1 MTRALLALPLVVGLL
16 APGSAAAE
24 EVVRRAIVVGAN
36 EGGSLLEKLQYAEA
50 DARRFSG
57 VLQDLGGFAPEEL
70 ELLVSPTVAELS
82 SALQDAAK
90 ASETAGKTLFLFY
103 YSGHADQIG
112 LQIAGEHLPYR
123 DLKDAIRAVPADVH
137 LGILDACRSGAITNI
152 KGASVADP
160 FMMEEPLSVEGEAWI
175 AASAATEDA
184 QESDLLQGSFFTYY
198 LVSGMR
204 GAADTGDGWVSLDE
218 AYSYAY
224 ERTVAR
230 TAGTQGGT
238 QHPYYDFKMQG
249 NGQLK
254 LTEVRLATATISF
267 PADMAGEVA
276 VLRLPER
283 TPIAEVAKP
292 EGRVVTLA
300 LEPGAYL
307 LRRRVEG
314 GVQEVTI
321 SLSEGSELV
330 VDRWGDTE
338 VEMASRKGGTADENE
353 YVYISSPI
361 KWDPDLQKLK
371 LDLTRI
377 GEGLK
382 ESPGVAGGLSVI
394 PGLGQA
400 YNGRW
405 ARAAGFL
412 SATIALHSIGW
423 TATTGPAGSLT
434 GPNVLTFLAFATHG
448 WAVSDAI
455 WNVHRQEDFRPM
467 AGVTISAETSW
478 VGAPDHPWSSGISVD
493 IFPTSAISIGLD
505 HAGLV
510 LSPSE
515 NRYTVGTRVTL
526 GPNTRR
532 MRLAALFGL
541 GTVVIN
547 SKDSEG
553 GSSGWT
559 EVLGTQGLLSISVG
573 ALARYYLTPRYFV
586 QAEGRSEWLDG
597 ESHGVWGLGMGFH
610 IGR

>member
-1 MTRALLALPLVVGLL
+1 VTRTLLAFSFAAGLL
-16 APGSAAAE
+16 VPGSASAE

-36 EGGSLLEKLQYAEA
+36 DGGSLLEKLEYAEA
-50 DARRFSG
+50 DARRISG
-57 VLQDLGGFAPEEL
+57 VLQDLGGVAPEDL
-70 ELLVSPTVAELS
+70 ELLVGPTVAELS
-82 SALQDAAK
+82 SALQDATKEVESEGK
-90 ASETAGKTLFLFY
+90 ALFLFY
-103 YSGHADQIG
+103 YSGHADEIG
-112 LQIAGEHLPYR
+112 LQIAGEHFPYQE
-123 DLKDAIRAVPADVH
+123 LKDAIRAVPADVH
-137 LGILDACRSGAITNI
+137 LGILDACRSGAITQI

-160 FMMEEPLSVEGEAWI
+160 FLVEEPLAVEGEAWI
-175 AASAATEDA
+175 AASAANEDA

-204 GAADTGDGWVSLDE
+204 GAADTGDGWVSLSE

-230 TAGTQGGT
+230 TAGTQAGT
-238 QHPYYDFKMQG
+238 QHPYRDFKMRG
-249 NGQLK
+249 DGALK
-254 LTEVRLATATISF
+254 LTEVRLATATISL
-267 PADMAGEVA
+267 PAEMAGEVA

-300 LEPGAYL
+300 LEPGSYL

-330 VDRWGDTE
+330 VDRWGDTV
-338 VEMASRKGGTADENE
+338 VEMASRKGGTAEEKD

-361 KWDPDLQKLK
+361 KWDPDLEKLK
-371 LDLTRI
+371 INLTKI
-377 GEGLK
+377 GDAMK
-382 ESPGVAGGLSVI
+382 ESPAVAGGLSVV

-405 ARAAGFL
+405 GRAAGFL

-423 TATTGPAGSLT
+423 AAATEPAGSLT
-434 GPNVLTFLAFATHG
+434 GPNAFTFLAFATHA
-448 WAVSDAI
+448 WAISDAI
-455 WNVHRQEDFRPM
+455 WNVHHNEDFRPK

-478 VGAPDHPWSSGISVD
+478 VGAPNHPWSSGISVD
-493 IFPTSAISIGLD
+493 IFPTAAVSIGID

-510 LSPSE
+510 LSPDE
-515 NRYTVGTRVTL
+515 NRYTIGTRVTL
-526 GPNTRR
+526 GPNTPR
-532 MRLAALFGL
+532 MRLAALFAL
-541 GTVVIN
+541 GTVVIDA
-547 SKDSEG
+547 KEDG

-559 EVLGTQGLLSISVG
+559 EVRGTEGLLSISVG
-573 ALARYYLTPRYFV
+573 GLARYYLTPRYFV

-597 ESHGVWGLGMGFH
+597 QPQGVWGLGMGFH

>member
-1 MTRALLALPLVVGLL
+1 M
-16 APGSAAAE
+16 APPTPGT
-24 EVVRRAIVVGAN
+24 
-36 EGGSLLEKLQYAEA
+36 GGSPWT
-50 DARRFSG
+50 R
-57 VLQDLGGFAPEEL
+57 P
-70 ELLVSPTVAELS
+70 
-82 SALQDAAK
+82 
-90 ASETAGKTLFLFY
+90 
-103 YSGHADQIG
+103 
-112 LQIAGEHLPYR
+112 
-123 DLKDAIRAVPADVH
+123 
-137 LGILDACRSGAITNI
+137 
-152 KGASVADP
+152 
-160 FMMEEPLSVEGEAWI
+160 
-175 AASAATEDA
+175 
-184 QESDLLQGSFFTYY
+184 
-198 LVSGMR
+198 
-204 GAADTGDGWVSLDE
+204 
-218 AYSYAY
+218 
-224 ERTVAR
+224 
-230 TAGTQGGT
+230 GTQGGT

-478 VGAPDHPWSSGISVD
+478 VGAHRPRPRRLGAVSERKPLHRRDAGHPR
-493 IFPTSAISIGLD
+493 AE
-505 HAGLV
+505 HAPHAPGRAV
-510 LSPSE
+510 WP
-515 NRYTVGTRVTL
+515 RHRG
-526 GPNTRR
+526 
-532 MRLAALFGL
+532 
-541 GTVVIN
+541 
-547 SKDSEG
+547 DQQ
-553 GSSGWT
+553 
-559 EVLGTQGLLSISVG
+559 QGQ
-573 ALARYYLTPRYFV
+573 R
-586 QAEGRSEWLDG
+586 GRQ
-597 ESHGVWGLGMGFH
+597 LGMDGGAGDSGPALHQRGRPRALLPHPPVFRAGRGPFRVAGWRIARGVGPRDGFSH
-610 IGR
+610 RAVALRCGRGVPTDGPTVTNPGEEERPP